1 MYSGVIV
8 LSINGI
14 SDTISQ
20 IGKFDFETKNKSR
33 EIVQKYAPLMRDKAR
48 ELAPKDTG
56 TLAKSIRVR
65 YFYNR
70 MLAHI
75 FPEDKV
81 IKKRPEG
88 KRQTYRHFIEY
99 GTAERYSNGALF
111 MGTTY
116 RGRING
122 YFYMERARKAY
133 GNQFL
138 NDMQRL
144 INREKVI

>member
-14 SDTISQ
+14 SDTISA
-20 IGKFDFETKNKSR
+20 IGKFDMETKVKSR
-33 EIVQKYAPLMRDKAR
+33 QVVQKYAPLMRDKAR

-65 YFYNR
+65 YFYDK

-88 KRQTYRHFIEY
+88 QRQTYRHFIEY
-99 GTAERYSNGALF
+99 GTGERYSKGHLF

-138 NDMQRL
+138 SDIQK
-144 INREKVI
+144 IVNREVVV

>member
-8 LSINGI
+8 LSIDGI
-14 SDTISQ
+14 SDTVRA
-20 IGKFDFETKNKSR
+20 IGKFDFETKERSKKVV
-33 EIVQKYAPLMRDKAR
+33 EKYAPLMRDKAR
-48 ELAPKDTG
+48 ELVPVKTG
-56 TLAKSIRVR
+56 TLRKSIRIR
-65 YFYNR
+65 YFYNH

-99 GTAERYSNGALF
+99 GTGERYSNGALF

-122 YFYMERARKAY
+122 YFYMEQARKAY
-133 GNQFL
+133 GPAFL
-138 NDMQRL
+138 ADMQRL
-144 INREKVI
+144 INRKEVV